1 MASRRRSE
9 VWERKGSIERVRV
22 ERLGCKGEG
31 RLCVGGNS
39 ESEFGIL
46 GGFMLDTVVVGVV
59 GRVWRK
65 EVRRW
70 ELWIW
75 RGSSWRMSW

>member
-9 VWERKGSIERVRV
+9 VWERKGSMDRVRV
-22 ERLGCKGEG
+22 ERLGWRGEG
-31 RLCVGGNS
+31 RLWVGGSS
-39 ESEFGIL
+39 EREFGIL
-46 GGFMLDTVVVGVV
+46 EGFVVLVDGVV

>member
-9 VWERKGSIERVRV
+9 VWERKGSMDKVRV

-31 RLCVGGNS
+31 RLCVGGSS
-39 ESEFGIL
+39 EREFGICWEAVEE
-46 GGFMLDTVVVGVV
+46 GED
-59 GRVWRK
+59 GRVCRK

-75 RGSSWRMSW
+75 RGSSRRMSW